1 MNSFF
6 QPLIIQRFSIY
17 NISIFQSK
25 IKRIKIKYNPDIDF
39 IGDLGIDSSTN
50 LQYSVGH
57 FTILNPRIENGCFK
71 GTLFDIYDFDKLSIN
86 HFDNIKTYLL
96 NNTAYYLQFL
106 HKLKNYYFL
115 IPIEFKW

>member
-1 MNSFF
+1 MK
-6 QPLIIQRFSIY
+6 P
-17 NISIFQSK
+17 NI
-25 IKRIKIKYNPDIDF
+25 
-39 IGDLGIDSSTN
+39 
-50 LQYSVGH
+50 
-57 FTILNPRIENGCFK
+57 
-71 GTLFDIYDFDKLSIN
+71 DIYDFDKLPIN